1 MKITT
6 HMMALS
12 ILSVAVIGLMTMTP
26 AAFADHSEVTIVP
39 AAGSG
44 APGCEETADGCYIPS
59 TATVDVGGVVIM
71 TNTDSAAHTYTSG
84 TPEGGPDGVFDT
96 SLLMV
101 NNSFEWN
108 PMTVGEQPYFCMV
121 HPWMVGTIIVQ
132 EVEAVHDDDA
142 AMHSDD
148 GDAAMHS
155 DDGDAAMHSDD
166 GDAAMHS
173 DDGDAAMHSDD
184 GDAAM
189 HSDDGDAAMH
199 SDEDIYVTLDHEITS
214 GSVTE
219 MEIDMESTSLIV
231 KVDSSDAGSITI
243 TLPRD
248 VIDATINDQ
257 DDDLFVIVDG
267 EEVDFDETKTSTD
280 RILTIAF
287 PAGTEEIEIIG
298 TFVVPEFGTIAVMV
312 LAVAIISIVAI
323 SAKSRLSIMPRL

>member
-1 MKITT
+1 
-6 HMMALS
+6 MMTLS
-12 ILSVAVIGLMTMTP
+12 ILSVAAIGLMAMTP

-44 APGCEETADGCYIPS
+44 APGCEETADGCYLPS

-84 TPEGGPDGVFDT
+84 TPDGGPDGVFDT

-121 HPWMVGTIIVQ
+121 HPWMVGVIIVQ
-132 EVEAVHDDDA
+132 EI
-142 AMHSDD
+142 
-148 GDAAMHS
+148 
-155 DDGDAAMHSDD
+155 
-166 GDAAMHS
+166 
-173 DDGDAAMHSDD
+173 
-184 GDAAM
+184 
-189 HSDDGDAAMH
+189 
-199 SDEDIYVTLDHEITS
+199 EDHESMETKDHESMETKDHESMETKDHESMETKDHESMETKDHESMETKDHEEEIYVELDHDITG

-219 MEIDMESTSLIV
+219 MEIDTESTSLIV
-231 KVDSSDAGSITI
+231 EIDSDSDGSITI

-248 VIDATINDQ
+248 VIDATVNDA

-267 EEVDFDETKTSTD
+267 EEVDYDETTTSTD
-280 RILTIAF
+280 RTLTIAF

-298 TFVVPEFGTIAVMV
+298 TFVVPEFGTVAVMI

>member
-6 HMMALS
+6 HMMTLS
-12 ILSVAVIGLMTMTP
+12 ILSVAVIGLMAMTP

-44 APGCEETADGCYIPS
+44 APGCEETADGCYIPG

-71 TNTDSAAHTYTSG
+71 SNTDSAAHTFTSG
-84 TPEGGPDGVFDT
+84 TPDGGPDGVFDT

-121 HPWMVGTIIVQ
+121 HPWMQGVIIVQ
-132 EVEAVHDDDA
+132 EAEADNEMMETDDHE
-142 AMHSDD
+142 MMETDD
-148 GDAAMHS
+148 ENMMET
-155 DDGDAAMHSDD
+155 DDHE
-166 GDAAMHS
+166 
-173 DDGDAAMHSDD
+173 
-184 GDAAM
+184 
-189 HSDDGDAAMH
+189 
-199 SDEDIYVTLDHEITS
+199 EDIYVTLDHDITS

-231 KVDSSDAGSITI
+231 KVNSPDEGSITI

-248 VIDATINDQ
+248 VIDATINDE

-280 RILTIAF
+280 RTLTIAF
-287 PAGTEEIEIIG
+287 PANTEEIEIIG
-298 TFVVPEFGTIAVMV
+298 SFVVPEFGTIAVMI

>member
-1 MKITT
+1 MKTKAISSFFVLF
-6 HMMALS
+6 A
-12 ILSVAVIGLMTMTP
+12 IAAGIVAMTP

-44 APGCEETADGCYIPS
+44 APGCEETADGCYIPG

-71 TNTDSAAHTYTSG
+71 SNTDSAAHTFTSG
-84 TPEGGPDGVFDT
+84 TPDGGPDGVFDT

-121 HPWMVGTIIVQ
+121 HPWMQGLIIVQ
-132 EVEAVHDDDA
+132 EAGAEVDDATMHTDDDDA
-142 AMHSDD
+142 AMNVHE
-148 GDAAMHS
+148 
-155 DDGDAAMHSDD
+155 
-166 GDAAMHS
+166 
-173 DDGDAAMHSDD
+173 
-184 GDAAM
+184 
-189 HSDDGDAAMH
+189 
-199 SDEDIYVTLDHEITS
+199 EDIYVTLDHDITG

-231 KVDSSDAGSITI
+231 KVDSDDSGSITI

-248 VIDATINDQ
+248 VIDATMNDK

-267 EEVDFDETKTSTD
+267 EEVDFDETTTSTD
-280 RILTIAF
+280 RTLTIAF

-298 TFVVPEFGTIAVMV
+298 TFVVPEFGTIAVMI

-323 SAKSRLSIMPRL
+323 SSKSRLSIMPRL

>member
-1 MKITT
+1 
-6 HMMALS
+6 MMTLS
-12 ILSVAVIGLMTMTP
+12 ILSVAAIGLMAMTP

-44 APGCEETADGCYIPS
+44 APGCELEADGCYLPT

-84 TPEGGPDGVFDT
+84 TPDGGPDGVFDT

-121 HPWMVGTIIVQ
+121 HPWMVGVIIVQ
-132 EVEAVHDDDA
+132 EI
-142 AMHSDD
+142 
-148 GDAAMHS
+148 
-155 DDGDAAMHSDD
+155 
-166 GDAAMHS
+166 
-173 DDGDAAMHSDD
+173 
-184 GDAAM
+184 
-189 HSDDGDAAMH
+189 
-199 SDEDIYVTLDHEITS
+199 EDHETMETKDHETKDHETKDHETMETKDHEEEIYVELDHDITG

-231 KVDSSDAGSITI
+231 EIDSDSDGSITI

-248 VIDATINDQ
+248 VIDATFNEA

-267 EEVDFDETKTSTD
+267 EEVDYDETTTSTD
-280 RILTIAF
+280 RTLTIAF

-298 TFVVPEFGTIAVMV
+298 TFVVPEFGTVAVMI